1 MGQLIV
7 PITYLCRKNQFMTF
21 ERSESLR
28 FNYYD
33 IFFSYYFNNEIACA
47 KMIHDHMLVYLYSGQ
62 LILEE
67 DGNEIVVNK
76 NQCVFLRRDN
86 RVNMNKLPKDGEQFQ
101 AIFMM
106 FKRNFL
112 REFYQNL
119 DKKELPLEVEK
130 LKPSVIRLPQTPD
143 IESLFHSMMPY
154 FDSDKEPSKELMQ
167 LKLHEGVYSLLSIDK
182 RFYPALFDFTE
193 PWKIDILDYLE
204 DNYMFDLSVE
214 QIAGFTGRSLAS
226 FKRDFKKISL
236 LSPQRWLMDKR
247 LKVAHDK
254 IRNENRKISDVY
266 LEVGFKNLSHFSN
279 AYKKQF
285 GTAPSK

>member
-1 MGQLIV
+1 
-7 PITYLCRKNQFMTF
+7 MTN

-33 IFFSYYFNNEIACA
+33 IFFSYYFKNETACT
-47 KMIHDHMLVYLYSGQ
+47 KMVHDHMLVYIYSGQ

-67 DGNEIVVNK
+67 AGNETVVNK

-86 RVNMNKLPKDGEQFQ
+86 RVNMNKLPKNGEQFQ

-112 REFYQNL
+112 REFYQKL

-130 LKPSVIRLPQTPD
+130 LKPSVIKLPQTPD
-143 IESLFHSMMPY
+143 IESLFHSMKPY
-154 FDSDKEPSKELMQ
+154 FDSDKEPSKELME
-167 LKLHEGVYSLLSIDK
+167 LKLQEGVYSLLSIDK

-193 PWKIDILDYLE
+193 PWKIDILDYME

-214 QIAGFTGRSLAS
+214 QIAGFTGRSLAA
-226 FKRDFKKISL
+226 FKRDFKKISQ
-236 LSPQRWLMDKR
+236 LSPQRWLIDKR

-254 IRNENRKISDVY
+254 IRNENRKVSDVY
-266 LEVGFKNLSHFSN
+266 LEVGFKNLSHFSS
-279 AYKKQF
+279 AYKRQY
-285 GTAPSK
+285 GVAPSK